1 MTQPHDTR
9 LACLLQLEAA
19 TAELHLQLSEFTR
32 LWTGPAVTGPAVR
45 GKHAVG
51 PAVGGPTVAGQQAYG
66 PKPPVRRRLA
76 MVEQL
81 SKALHLLNK
90 NGQLYRRAEAQ
101 ALYAEGLTMAELASV
116 FQVSR
121 QRIATLLREPA
132 GDSALP

>member
-1 MTQPHDTR
+1 MDEIRNVSKVNMIQPRDAR
-9 LACLLQLEAA
+9 VACLLQLETA
-19 TAELHLQLSEFTR
+19 TAELHRQLSEFTR
-32 LWTGPAVTGPAVR
+32 TWAGPAAAR
-45 GKHAVG
+45 RRAH
-51 PAVGGPTVAGQQAYG
+51 G
-66 PKPPVRRRLA
+66 PKPSVRRRLE

-81 SKALHLLNK
+81 SKALRLLNK
-90 NGQLYRRAEAQ
+90 YGQLYRRAEAQ

>member
-1 MTQPHDTR
+1 
-9 LACLLQLEAA
+9 
-19 TAELHLQLSEFTR
+19 
-32 LWTGPAVTGPAVR
+32 
-45 GKHAVG
+45 
-51 PAVGGPTVAGQQAYG
+51 VAGKQAYG

>member
-1 MTQPHDTR
+1 MTHPHDAR

-19 TAELHLQLSEFTR
+19 TAELHRQLTELTR
-32 LWTGPAVTGPAVR
+32 TWAAPAAVR
-45 GKHAVG
+45 
-51 PAVGGPTVAGQQAYG
+51 QQAYG
-66 PKPPVRRRLA
+66 PKPSVRRRLQ

-81 SKALHLLNK
+81 SKALRLLNK
-90 NGQLYRRAEAQ
+90 YGQLYRRAEAQ

-121 QRIATLLREPA
+121 QRVAALLREPA

>member
-1 MTQPHDTR
+1 MTQPHDAR

-32 LWTGPAVTGPAVR
+32 TWAGPAASGR
-45 GKHAVG
+45 
-51 PAVGGPTVAGQQAYG
+51 QACR
-66 PKPPVRRRLA
+66 PKPRVRRRLE

-81 SKALHLLNK
+81 SKALCLLNTH
-90 NGQLYRRAEAQ
+90 GQLYRRAEAQ

-132 GDSALP
+132 GDSARP

>member
-1 MTQPHDTR
+1 MDALECQQGEHGPQPLDAR

-19 TAELHLQLSEFTR
+19 TAELHLQLSGFTR
-32 LWTGPAVTGPAVR
+32 TWAGPAA
-45 GKHAVG
+45 
-51 PAVGGPTVAGQQAYG
+51 AGQQAHG
-66 PKPPVRRRLA
+66 PKPSVRRRLE

-81 SKALHLLNK
+81 SKALRLLNEH
-90 NGQLYRRAEAQ
+90 GQLYRRAEAK

-132 GDSALP
+132 GDSVLP

>member
-1 MTQPHDTR
+1 MTQPHDAR
-9 LACLLQLEAA
+9 LACLLRLEAA

-32 LWTGPAVTGPAVR
+32 TWAGPAA
-45 GKHAVG
+45 
-51 PAVGGPTVAGQQAYG
+51 AGREACR
-66 PKPPVRRRLA
+66 PKPRVRRRLE

-81 SKALHLLNK
+81 SKALRLLNTH
-90 NGQLYRRAEAQ
+90 GQLYRRAEAQ

-132 GDSALP
+132 GDSARP